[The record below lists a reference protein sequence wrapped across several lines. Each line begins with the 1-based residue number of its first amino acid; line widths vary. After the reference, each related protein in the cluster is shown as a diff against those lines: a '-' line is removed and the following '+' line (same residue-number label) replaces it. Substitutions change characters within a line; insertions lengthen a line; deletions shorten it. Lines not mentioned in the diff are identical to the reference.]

1 MSSGTPVAL
10 VALLLVLVGTCV
22 GASGAAAA
30 VSTGDGGT
38 PVVDAVGPS
47 ASSDTPEQGPWPPPV
62 TVVRDGNTAVRVLPG
77 GSGAMLDAREP
88 DVESPVSRVA
98 GFEPSSLDERAW
110 AGTGVGGGPAPGMD
124 GNSVERSNTT
134 FVVTVLRE
142 GDARWR
148 VTTSF
153 NLTSDVQVETFKS
166 LASSYEAGETTSM
179 GLSAFRTGASLASAA
194 TGREMAISDPQRSS
208 TLPSDTPGTATL
220 ELSFTWTNFARTD
233 NGTVHVGDAFNTTD
247 RWLDGLEPNQRLEL
261 RPPRGYTV
269 LNSPAVPWRNRSLV
283 WTGPATFDGTDVWAT
298 FSPNGPNG
306 PGTTPGPDEG
316 FDGGDL
322 PLMAFGGMVVGAF
335 VLVGY
340 WVVQRRPDEPTVSVE
355 SADDGSVGADAGAE
369 AAGAASGAAAD
380 DATDEDDGDLD
391 DELLSDEERVERLL
405 DDNGGRM
412 KQANIVKETG
422 WSNAKV
428 SQLLSA
434 MEEEDRI
441 DKLRIG
447 RENLISF
454 PDEDVADVEE

>member
-30 VSTGDGGT
+30 VSTGDGGA

-166 LASSYEAGETTSM
+166 LAS
-179 GLSAFRTGASLASAA
+179 
-194 TGREMAISDPQRSS
+194 
-208 TLPSDTPGTATL
+208 
-220 ELSFTWTNFARTD
+220 
-233 NGTVHVGDAFNTTD
+233 
-247 RWLDGLEPNQRLEL
+247 
-261 RPPRGYTV
+261 
-269 LNSPAVPWRNRSLV
+269 
-283 WTGPATFDGTDVWAT
+283 
-298 FSPNGPNG
+298 
-306 PGTTPGPDEG
+306 
-316 FDGGDL
+316 
-322 PLMAFGGMVVGAF
+322 
-335 VLVGY
+335 
-340 WVVQRRPDEPTVSVE
+340 
-355 SADDGSVGADAGAE
+355 
-369 AAGAASGAAAD
+369 
-380 DATDEDDGDLD
+380 
-391 DELLSDEERVERLL
+391 
-405 DDNGGRM
+405 
-412 KQANIVKETG
+412 
-422 WSNAKV
+422 
-428 SQLLSA
+428 
-434 MEEEDRI
+434 
-441 DKLRIG
+441 
-447 RENLISF
+447 
-454 PDEDVADVEE
+454 